1 MHCFFTPGH
10 CVLLVG
16 RYVVDSAGLVTFVFN
31 DQFKAA
37 DHAIKAL
44 EAATAMK
51 PAAAKKNFFGF

>member
-1 MHCFFTPGH
+1 
-10 CVLLVG
+10 
-16 RYVVDSAGLVTFVFN
+16 VDSAGLVTFVFN